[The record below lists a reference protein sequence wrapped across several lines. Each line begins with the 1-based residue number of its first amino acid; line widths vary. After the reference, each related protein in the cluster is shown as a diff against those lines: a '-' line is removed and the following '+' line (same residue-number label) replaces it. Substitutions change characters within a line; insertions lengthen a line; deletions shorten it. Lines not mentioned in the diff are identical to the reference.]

1 MVLDRSDYNVRRL
14 ATGGVNPI
22 NDPSG
27 TVKLLAGSFVVVSVA
42 LWLWNY
48 AQNRGFPLVDRLM
61 GRVSG
66 GRLSASG
73 SSGNDNRILG

>member
-14 ATGGVNPI
+14 ATGGV
-22 NDPSG
+22 DPAGDPTG
-27 TVKLLAGSFVVVSVA
+27 TVKLLAGTLVVGSLA
-42 LWLWNY
+42 LWAWRFSQ
-48 AQNRGFPLVDRLM
+48 AKGFPLVDRLM

-73 SSGNDNRILG
+73 QSGGDRILG